1 MLRLDLK
8 VEVAEQIRFYSSSLS
23 QICVTLVGYLEL
35 HSLLG
40 VLEKGGGFVFF
51 FSDLIWK
58 EKGGRRAVVLTV
70 QQSCGGL
77 LCGSD
82 CLQQGSKSWV
92 KMGALNRF
100 LGN

>member
-51 FSDLIWK
+51 F
-58 EKGGRRAVVLTV
+58 LT
-70 QQSCGGL
+70 
-77 LCGSD
+77 
-82 CLQQGSKSWV
+82 
-92 KMGALNRF
+92 
-100 LGN
+100 